1 MVRASG
7 SYPLCQGF
15 ESLHRHRSLVRFV
28 LLVGVCGPVVPSC
41 DGGVEELYSP
51 EEQVELARSRADAPE
66 VLRTR
71 LVDPDASL
79 SVRLR
84 AMRGLVEM
92 GRLDQLRSG
101 LRQLA
106 VEQARGLVERVVPNL
121 TWLAMA
127 GSVPEGRL
135 RQPQIFAKD
144 ALLLLEEWMSPA
156 LRREG
161 RAVVV
166 RWFAADLPARA
177 ATGEMP
183 LARCDPAVRAAV
195 AAAVSLR
202 SARRWS
208 DYPAIAAAVLQFG
221 TDADRLR
228 LRAEAAELF
237 RTAPFDSPQ
246 ERAETRAGVLAALR
260 GLSGDAAALK
270 AAASGTAP
278 GNPDN
283 RRLAD
288 LTDLRDALVGE
299 VRDPA
304 REPRS
309 RSVAL
314 ARLLELG
321 FPLRPLGLG
330 ALVLDENTPA
340 ALRADLA
347 GPLTREGDGAVAAAA
362 ALALDPAIFA
372 AAAPRLRYVKIQG
385 EILVFARALAAAAP
399 RLAALPGRCE
409 AVVEALAGMA
419 PRRSATAASLL
430 LESGDP
436 FIMALGVAVLGRVGT
451 PDHVAALAAFRTSSQ
466 RSACWP
472 ERTLGELAQRAVEA
486 ISARGA
492 TTIAVEAGDDD
503 GG

>member
-15 ESLHRHRSLVRFV
+15 ESLHRHRSFCLPV
-28 LLVGVCGPVVPSC
+28 LLAAACCLATSACGGD
-41 DGGVEELYSP
+41 DGEATSP
-51 EEQVELARSRADAPE
+51 EEQVELARARADAPD
-66 VLRTR
+66 VLRAR
-71 LVDPDASL
+71 LVAPDASL

-92 GRLDQLRSG
+92 GRVDQLRAG
-101 LRQLA
+101 LRQLPI
-106 VEQARGLVERVVPNL
+106 EQATRLVELLVPNL

-144 ALLLLEEWMSPA
+144 ALLLLEEWMSPGV
-156 LRREG
+156 RRDT

-166 RWFAADLPARA
+166 RWFAADLPQRA
-177 ATGEMP
+177 ATGDMP
-183 LARCDPAVRAAV
+183 LARCDPAVRTAV

-202 SARRWS
+202 TARRWS
-208 DYPAIAAAVLQFG
+208 DYPALAQAVLQIG

-260 GLSGDAAALK
+260 GLSGDVAALK
-270 AAASGTAP
+270 AAAGGRTP
-278 GNPDN
+278 VNPDN
-283 RRLAD
+283 ALLAD
-288 LTDLRDALVGE
+288 LTGLRDALAAE
-299 VRDPA
+299 VRDA
-304 REPRS
+304 GREVRL

-314 ARLLELG
+314 ARLRELG

-330 ALVLDENTPA
+330 ALVLDESTPA
-340 ALRADLA
+340 VLRAELA

-362 ALALDPAIFA
+362 ALAAEAEVFA
-372 AAAPRLRYVKIQG
+372 AAAPALRFVKIQG

-399 RLAALPGRCE
+399 RLAALPGRCG
-409 AVVEALAGMA
+409 AVVDALASMA
-419 PRRSATAASLL
+419 PRRSATAATLL

-436 FIMALGVAVLGRVGT
+436 FIMAFGVEVLARVGT
-451 PDHVAALAAFRTSSQ
+451 TDHASALAALRTSSQ

-472 ERTLGELAQRAVEA
+472 ERTLAELAQHALEA
-486 ISARGA
+486 ISSRGA
-492 TTIAVEAGDDD
+492 TPIAVEAGDDD